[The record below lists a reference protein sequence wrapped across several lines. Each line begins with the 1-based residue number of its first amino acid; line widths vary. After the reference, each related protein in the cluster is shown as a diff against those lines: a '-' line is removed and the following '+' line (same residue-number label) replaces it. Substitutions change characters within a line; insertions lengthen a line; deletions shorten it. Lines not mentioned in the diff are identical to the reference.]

1 MDFGSSVKSVGAKAL
16 GEGVDPRARV
26 RLSRW
31 RNQGPL
37 RGEPGLCPSLVFLTS
52 VNFESLGLFLRDNWI
67 TESWSSG
74 K

>member
-1 MDFGSSVKSVGAKAL
+1 MGVGESVQSVGAKAL
-16 GEGVDPRARV
+16 GKGSDPRAPV
-26 RLSRW
+26 RMSQW
-31 RNQGPL
+31 RNQGPFT
-37 RGEPGLCPSLVFLTS
+37 GKPGLCPSLVLLTS